1 MSEQNKAAFRAIPE
15 KLINPGKLDAADQYF
30 AHDYA
35 DHALPAGLPAGVAGF
50 KAFFTLLRTAFPD
63 LQYIVE
69 DVVAEG
75 EQVVARVTARGSMKG
90 DFQGMKATGK
100 TATWT
105 EIHIGRYA
113 GGKVVEHWA
122 TIDQL
127 GMLHQLGFA
136 ITPEQQ
142 TVAPGGI
149 KN

>member
-15 KLINPGKLDAADQYF
+15 KVINLGKFDTADQYF
-30 AHDYA
+30 AQNYV
-35 DHALPAGLPAGVAGF
+35 DHALPPGLPAGVAGF
-50 KAFFTLLRTAFPD
+50 QAFFTMLRTAFPD

-75 EQVVARVTARGSMKG
+75 EKVAARVSVRGTMKG
-90 DFQGMKATGK
+90 DFQGMKASGK

-105 EIHIGRYA
+105 EMHFGRYA
-113 GGKVVEHWA
+113 EGKVVEHWA

-127 GMLHQLGFA
+127 GMLQQLGFA
-136 ITPEQQ
+136 AMPEQHSA
-142 TVAPGGI
+142 APGA

>member
-15 KLINPGKLDAADQYF
+15 KLINSGDLTSADQYF
-30 AHDYA
+30 AHDYL
-35 DHALPAGLPAGVAGF
+35 DHALPPGLPEGVAGF
-50 KAFFTLLRTAFPD
+50 KAFFTMLRTAFPD
-63 LQYIVE
+63 LHYTVE

-75 EQVVARVTARGSMKG
+75 EKVVARVTARGSMKG

-105 EIHIGRYA
+105 EMHIGRYV

-122 TIDQL
+122 TIDEL
-127 GMLHQLGFA
+127 GMLQQLGYA
-136 ITPEQQ
+136 STPEPQ
-142 TVAPGGI
+142 TVAPGGV

>member
-15 KLINPGKLDAADQYF
+15 KLINQGKLDAADQYF
-30 AHDYA
+30 AHDYL
-35 DHALPAGLPAGVAGF
+35 DHALPPGLPAGVAGF
-50 KAFFTLLRTAFPD
+50 KAFFTMLRTAFPD

-75 EQVVARVTARGSMKG
+75 EKVVARVTARGSMKG

-105 EIHIGRYA
+105 EMHIGRYA

-122 TIDQL
+122 TIDEL
-127 GMLHQLGFA
+127 GMLQHLGLA
-136 ITPEQQ
+136 ATPAQDPV
-142 TVAPGGI
+142 TPGGI